1 MTTTSITTL
10 SMTQARVML
19 ALQSRMNSKVEA
31 EWVKVKF
38 PYLRA
43 VVIEGAEAIEHHG
56 WKWWKKQLCDMPQL
70 QMEIVDIW
78 HFLLSELLIHT
89 ADDHDLAVQKLLFVN
104 TEEAVSSLRFDG
116 RDYELRS
123 LDLVSKLELLI
134 GVSVARRVEL
144 GLFKSLMLDCGL
156 NWDSLF
162 RQYVSKN
169 VLNFFRQDNG
179 YKEGSYRKT
188 WHGREDN
195 EHLVEIMT
203 SLSAEDDRYPD
214 LLYSALAERYP
225 R

>member
-1 MTTTSITTL
+1 MTIL
-10 SMTQARVML
+10 SPTQARVML
-19 ALQSRMNSKVEA
+19 ALQSRMNSKVEPR
-31 EWVKVKF
+31 WVSIKF

-78 HFLLSELLIHT
+78 HFVLSELLIHT
-89 ADDHDLAVQKLLFVN
+89 AGDQELAAEKLLVVN
-104 TEEAVSSLRFDG
+104 SDEEAWGTLKFDQ
-116 RDYELRS
+116 RTYDLNS

-134 GVSVARRVEL
+134 GISVSRRVEL
-144 GLFKSLMLDCGL
+144 GLFKSLMLDCDL

-179 YKEGSYRKT
+179 YKEGTYRKT
-188 WHGREDN
+188 WHGKEDN

-203 SLSAEDDRYPD
+203 SLNSEDTRYPD
-214 LLYSALAERYP
+214 MLYSALAERYLQ
-225 R
+225 

>member
-1 MTTTSITTL
+1 ML
-10 SMTQARVML
+10 STTQALVML

-31 EWVKVKF
+31 QWVSVRF

-56 WKWWKKQLCDMPQL
+56 WKWWKKQHCDLSQL
-70 QMEIVDIW
+70 QMELVDIW
-78 HFLLSELLIHT
+78 HFVLSELLIHT
-89 ADDHDLAVQKLLFVN
+89 EDDQVLAVQKLLLVN
-104 TEEAVSSLRFDG
+104 ITDVSCNVLRFDEC
-116 RDYELRS
+116 DYDLDS

-144 GLFKSLMLDCGL
+144 GLFKSLMLDCQMD
-156 NWDSLF
+156 WDSLF

-179 YKEGSYRKT
+179 YKEGTYRKN
-188 WHGREDN
+188 WQGREDN

-203 SLSAEDDRYPD
+203 LLNPEDENYPD
-214 LLYSALAERYP
+214 LLYRELAKRYQL
-225 R
+225 

>member
-1 MTTTSITTL
+1 MTTL
-10 SMTQARVML
+10 STAQARVML

-31 EWVKVKF
+31 LWVKVRF

-56 WKWWKKQLCDMPQL
+56 WKWWKKQHCDMPQL

-78 HFLLSELLIHT
+78 HFILSELLIQT
-89 ADDHDLAVQKLLFVN
+89 EDNQDLAAQTLLRVN
-104 TEEAVSSLRFDG
+104 SEEEASSRLKFDG
-116 RDYELRS
+116 RDYELKS

-134 GVSVARRVEL
+134 GLSVARRVEL
-144 GLFKSLMLDCGL
+144 GLFKSLMLDCEL

-179 YKEGSYRKT
+179 YKEGTYRKT

-195 EHLVEIMT
+195 EHLVEIMV
-203 SLSAEDDRYPD
+203 SMNAEDEQYPD
-214 LLYSALAERYP
+214 MLYSALAERYQQ
-225 R
+225 